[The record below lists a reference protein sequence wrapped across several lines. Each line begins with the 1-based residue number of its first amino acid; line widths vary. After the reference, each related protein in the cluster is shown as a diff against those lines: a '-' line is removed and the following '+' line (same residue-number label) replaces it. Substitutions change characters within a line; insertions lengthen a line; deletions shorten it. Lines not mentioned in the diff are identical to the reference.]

1 MNNRIYT
8 GGSRGIGSR
17 YEDMAAAYLEG
28 HGGIVLQRN
37 FSCRTGEVDI
47 IARDGDYLVF
57 VEVKYRRTTAH
68 GDPFEAVSV
77 KKQRRIIGA
86 ALYYMSKHRISPDTP
101 IRFDV
106 IGISG
111 DGRVA
116 HLRNAFTAGL

>member
-1 MNNRIYT
+1 MNPAENHRNSRDT
-8 GGSRGIGSR
+8 GGR
-17 YEDMAAAYLEG
+17 YEDAAAAYLEG
-28 HGGIVLQRN
+28 KNFRILQRN
-37 FSCRTGEVDI
+37 FICRTGEVDI
-47 IARDGDYLVF
+47 IASDGPFLVF
-57 VEVKYRRTTAH
+57 VEVKYRRTAAH
-68 GDPFEAVSV
+68 GDPLEAVNA